1 MKTLK
6 LSLKVGAII
15 VAIYAFRQLYLA
27 NVTLKAQHD
36 TVPKQE
42 PALIDAARAIGLS
55 EIDIGR
61 LLVKINQIMED
72 SNNE

>member
-6 LSLKVGAII
+6 LSLKVGAIR
-15 VAIYAFRQLYLA
+15 VAIYTFRQLYLA

-36 TVPKQE
+36 TVPKQDR
-42 PALIDAARAIGLS
+42 ALIDAARAIGLS

-72 SNNE
+72 SNND

>member
-6 LSLKVGAII
+6 LLLKVGII
-15 VAIYAFRQLYLA
+15 RVAIYAFRQLYLA

-36 TVPKQE
+36 TVPKQDR
-42 PALIDAARAIGLS
+42 ALIDATRAIGLS

>member
-6 LSLKVGAII
+6 LSLKVGAIR

-36 TVPKQE
+36 TVTKQDR
-42 PALIDAARAIGLS
+42 ALIDAARVIGLS

-72 SNNE
+72 SNND

>member
-6 LSLKVGAII
+6 LSLKVGAIR

-42 PALIDAARAIGLS
+42 RALIDAARAIGLS

-61 LLVKINQIMED
+61 LLVKINHIMED

>member
-1 MKTLK
+1 M
-6 LSLKVGAII
+6 
-15 VAIYAFRQLYLA
+15 A

-36 TVPKQE
+36 TVPKQDR
-42 PALIDAARAIGLS
+42 ALIDAARAIGLS

-72 SNNE
+72 ANND

>member
-6 LSLKVGAII
+6 LLLKVGII
-15 VAIYAFRQLYLA
+15 RVAIYAFRQLYLT

-42 PALIDAARAIGLS
+42 RALIDAARAIGLS

-61 LLVKINQIMED
+61 LLVKINQIMENT
-72 SNNE
+72 NND

>member
-6 LSLKVGAII
+6 LLLKVGII
-15 VAIYAFRQLYLA
+15 RVAIYAFRQLYLA

-42 PALIDAARAIGLS
+42 RALIDAARAIGLS

-61 LLVKINQIMED
+61 LLVKTNQILED
-72 SNNE
+72 TNND

>member
-6 LSLKVGAII
+6 LSLKVGAIR

-42 PALIDAARAIGLS
+42 RALIDAARAIGLS

-61 LLVKINQIMED
+61 LLVKINQIMEGA
-72 SNNE
+72 NND

>member
-6 LSLKVGAII
+6 LSLKVGAIR
-15 VAIYAFRQLYLA
+15 VAIYVFRQLYLA

-42 PALIDAARAIGLS
+42 RALIDAARAIGLS

>member
-6 LSLKVGAII
+6 LSLKVGAIR

-36 TVPKQE
+36 TIPKQE
-42 PALIDAARAIGLS
+42 RALIDAARAIGLS

>member
-6 LSLKVGAII
+6 LSLKVGAIR

-42 PALIDAARAIGLS
+42 RALIDAARAIGLS

>member
-6 LSLKVGAII
+6 LSLKVGAIR

-36 TVPKQE
+36 RVPKQE
-42 PALIDAARAIGLS
+42 RALIDAARAIGLS